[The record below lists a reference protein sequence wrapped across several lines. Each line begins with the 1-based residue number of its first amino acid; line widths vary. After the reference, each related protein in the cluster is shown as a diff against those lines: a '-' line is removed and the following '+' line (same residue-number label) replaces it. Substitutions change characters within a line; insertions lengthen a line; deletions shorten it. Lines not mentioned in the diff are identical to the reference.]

1 MQNETTKYKPIGLRV
16 LSILCM
22 VGGLYTVSEVSAF
35 TDIPGFIARGGTV
48 PPLLLE
54 CLFGVVLL
62 GSGIGIWLNQKWAWW
77 TGTSYALFILFANVV
92 CIVISLF
99 QSMPAEHITLF
110 YIEYGVRTV
119 VAAIICS
126 YLFNRHVL
134 IFFEIETMPKRKAVA
149 ILVPAAALATAL
161 SFLVR

>member
-1 MQNETTKYKPIGLRV
+1 
-16 LSILCM
+16 M
-22 VGGLYTVSEVSAF
+22 VGGLYAVSKVSAF
-35 TDIPGFIARGGTV
+35 TDVPGFIAGGGTV
-48 PPLLLE
+48 PSLLLE

-77 TGTSYALFILFANVV
+77 TGTSYALFILFRNVV
-92 CIVISLF
+92 WIVISLLLWGD
-99 QSMPAEHITLF
+99 ITLF
-110 YIEYGVRTV
+110 YVEYGVSTV
-119 VAAIICS
+119 VVAIICI

-161 SFLVR
+161 FFLVR